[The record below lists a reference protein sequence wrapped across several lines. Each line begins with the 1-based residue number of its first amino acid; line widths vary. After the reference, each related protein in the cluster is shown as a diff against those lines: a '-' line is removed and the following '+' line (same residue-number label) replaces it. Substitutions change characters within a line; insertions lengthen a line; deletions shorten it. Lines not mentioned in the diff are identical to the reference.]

1 MKRIYIMSGEDIVL
15 KEDDIKEIRNS
26 RSDWNYKKTII
37 DESNKD
43 YINSIIN
50 DSYMYL
56 TTIDMF
62 NLNNKILHIVVDNAK
77 IAIEFFLEL
86 VENIGENILIIDVRS
101 SDIRSITS
109 NSIYKKKS
117 SLVELKKYTKIEEKN
132 RKIVVNDILNYFKK
146 YNIQFESKEV
156 EKFCAIYIYEN
167 SDYSYTEIRQ
177 QIEQLRYLSEKI
189 LTKNDI
195 YDVLTNSFNG
205 NFFVIINKI
214 FESNDKKN
222 LMDILD
228 FNLSIFNQSEYIS
241 FLNIFTYM
249 LKDYIRY
256 INSAKCKSVSNYYQ
270 FKNSKFKIEEPSKM
284 LLEISNINFTL
295 RISTKDIKEDLI
307 ICILNHFNEK

>member
-1 MKRIYIMSGEDIVL
+1 MKRIYVMSGEDIVL

-43 YINSIIN
+43 YINSVIN

-146 YNIQFESKEV
+146 YNIQF
-156 EKFCAIYIYEN
+156 
-167 SDYSYTEIRQ
+167 
-177 QIEQLRYLSEKI
+177 
-189 LTKNDI
+189 
-195 YDVLTNSFNG
+195 
-205 NFFVIINKI
+205 
-214 FESNDKKN
+214 
-222 LMDILD
+222 
-228 FNLSIFNQSEYIS
+228 
-241 FLNIFTYM
+241 
-249 LKDYIRY
+249 
-256 INSAKCKSVSNYYQ
+256 
-270 FKNSKFKIEEPSKM
+270 
-284 LLEISNINFTL
+284 
-295 RISTKDIKEDLI
+295 
-307 ICILNHFNEK
+307 